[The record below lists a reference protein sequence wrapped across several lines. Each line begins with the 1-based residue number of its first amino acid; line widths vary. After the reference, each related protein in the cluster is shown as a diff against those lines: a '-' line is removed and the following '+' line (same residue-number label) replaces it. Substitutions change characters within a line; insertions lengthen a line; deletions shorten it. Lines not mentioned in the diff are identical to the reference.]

1 MRGFLISGKYLNF
14 YGHLNTALSVNIEDD
29 PLLPTDPQ
37 PKFVHHHRTVGFD
50 TIDLHDRGHCVHLHR
65 IMPNLVHLVHRG
77 YCVLG
82 CRWVWFMEL
91 EGNGQ
96 SLTLCRIY
104 SFPGMFYQQWT

>member
-65 IMPNLVHLVHRG
+65 VMPNLVRLVH
-77 YCVLG
+77 
-82 CRWVWFMEL
+82 
-91 EGNGQ
+91 
-96 SLTLCRIY
+96 
-104 SFPGMFYQQWT
+104 